1 MIEIKN
7 LNKEINNKEI
17 LTDICFDI
25 YKGDFVSVIGPSGS
39 GKTTLLNILLL
50 IIDKTSGLYNFNGK
64 NIDEIKFD
72 DNEVIKFRQN
82 IGIMSSL
89 SQLLPN
95 INVKQNIMLPA
106 TIFEE
111 ERSKDY
117 EKLISQLNIKKIQN
131 NSISSLS
138 SGEKQRVLLAR
149 ALILSPLLLIA
160 DEPTANLDN
169 NNALKIGDI
178 MSDLNEEN
186 KTTIIIATHDDKIS
200 NKTKS
205 ILKIE
210 NGNLSKE
217 IWKEFI

>member
-1 MIEIKN
+1 M
-7 LNKEINNKEI
+7 
-17 LTDICFDI
+17 
-25 YKGDFVSVIGPSGS
+25 
-39 GKTTLLNILLL
+39 
-50 IIDKTSGLYNFNGK
+50 
-64 NIDEIKFD
+64 
-72 DNEVIKFRQN
+72 
-82 IGIMSSL
+82 
-89 SQLLPN
+89 
-95 INVKQNIMLPA
+95 
-106 TIFEE
+106 
-111 ERSKDY
+111 
-117 EKLISQLNIKKIQN
+117 
-131 NSISSLS
+131 
-138 SGEKQRVLLAR
+138 
-149 ALILSPLLLIA
+149 LLIA

>member
-17 LTDICFDI
+17 LTNICLEI

-72 DNEVIKFRQN
+72 DNKVKKFRQN

-89 SQLLPN
+89 SQLIPN
-95 INVKQNIMLPA
+95 INIKQNIMLPA
-106 TIFEE
+106 TIFGE

-117 EKLISQLNIKKIQN
+117 EKLINQLNIKKIQN
-131 NSISSLS
+131 NSVSSLS

-178 MSDLNEEN
+178 LSDLNEEN

-200 NKTKS
+200 CKTKS

-217 IWKEFI
+217 I

>member
-1 MIEIKN
+1 
-7 LNKEINNKEI
+7 
-17 LTDICFDI
+17 
-25 YKGDFVSVIGPSGS
+25 
-39 GKTTLLNILLL
+39 
-50 IIDKTSGLYNFNGK
+50 
-64 NIDEIKFD
+64 
-72 DNEVIKFRQN
+72 
-82 IGIMSSL
+82 
-89 SQLLPN
+89 
-95 INVKQNIMLPA
+95 MLPA
-106 TIFEE
+106 TIFGE

-131 NSISSLS
+131 NSVSSLS

-178 MSDLNEEN
+178 LSDLNEEN

-217 IWKEFI
+217 I

>member
-17 LTDICFDI
+17 LTDICFEI

-72 DNEVIKFRQN
+72 DNKVKKFRQN

-89 SQLLPN
+89 SQLIPN
-95 INVKQNIMLPA
+95 INIKQNIMLPA
-106 TIFEE
+106 TIFGE

-217 IWKEFI
+217 I

>member
-17 LTDICFDI
+17 LTNICLEI

-217 IWKEFI
+217 I

>member
-17 LTDICFDI
+17 LTDICFEI

-217 IWKEFI
+217 I

>member
-17 LTDICFDI
+17 LTDICFEI

-117 EKLISQLNIKKIQN
+117 EKLISQLNIKNIQN

-217 IWKEFI
+217 I

>member
-1 MIEIKN
+1 MIEIRN

-17 LTDICFDI
+17 LTDICFEI

-217 IWKEFI
+217 I

>member
-17 LTDICFDI
+17 LTDICFEI

-72 DNEVIKFRQN
+72 DNKVKKFRQN

-217 IWKEFI
+217 I

>member
-17 LTDICFDI
+17 LINICLEI

-131 NSISSLS
+131 NSVSSLS

-178 MSDLNEEN
+178 LSDLNEEN

-200 NKTKS
+200 CKTKS

-217 IWKEFI
+217 I

>member
-17 LTDICFDI
+17 LTDICFEI

-138 SGEKQRVLLAR
+138 SAEKQRVLLAR

-217 IWKEFI
+217 I

>member
-17 LTDICFDI
+17 LTNICLEI

-72 DNEVIKFRQN
+72 DNKVKKFRQN

-89 SQLLPN
+89 SKLIPN
-95 INVKQNIMLPA
+95 INIKQNIMLPA
-106 TIFEE
+106 TIFGE

-131 NSISSLS
+131 NSVSSLS

-178 MSDLNEEN
+178 LSDLNEEN

-200 NKTKS
+200 CKTKS

-217 IWKEFI
+217 I

>member
-17 LTDICFDI
+17 LTNICFEI

-50 IIDKTSGLYNFNGK
+50 IIDKTSGSYNFNGK

-72 DNEVIKFRQN
+72 NNEVIKFRQN

>member
-17 LTDICFDI
+17 LTDICFEI

-200 NKTKS
+200 CKTKS

-217 IWKEFI
+217 I

>member
-17 LTDICFDI
+17 LINICLEI

-178 MSDLNEEN
+178 LSDLNEEN

-200 NKTKS
+200 CKTKS

-217 IWKEFI
+217 I

>member
-17 LTDICFDI
+17 LTDICFEI
-25 YKGDFVSVIGPSGS
+25 YKGDFVSVIGPYGS

-217 IWKEFI
+217 I

>member
-17 LTDICFDI
+17 LTDICFEI

-72 DNEVIKFRQN
+72 DNEVITFRQN

-217 IWKEFI
+217 I

>member
-7 LNKEINNKEI
+7 VNKVINNTVI
-17 LTDICFDI
+17 LTNIFCES
-25 YKGDFVSVIGPSGS
+25 YKVDFVSVRGPSGS

-50 IIDKTSGLYNFNGK
+50 IIDKTSGSYNFNGK

-72 DNEVIKFRQN
+72 NNEVIKFRQN

-205 ILKIE
+205 ILKIA

-217 IWKEFI
+217 I

>member
-1 MIEIKN
+1 MIEIRN

-17 LTDICFDI
+17 LTDICFEI

-117 EKLISQLNIKKIQN
+117 EKLISQLNNKKIQN

-217 IWKEFI
+217 I

>member
-17 LTDICFDI
+17 LTNICLEI

-72 DNEVIKFRQN
+72 VNKVKKFRQN

-89 SQLLPN
+89 SQLIPN
-95 INVKQNIMLPA
+95 INIKQNIMLPA
-106 TIFEE
+106 TIFGE

-131 NSISSLS
+131 NSVSSLS

-178 MSDLNEEN
+178 LSDLNEEN

-200 NKTKS
+200 CKTKS

>member
-17 LTDICFDI
+17 LTDICFEI

-117 EKLISQLNIKKIQN
+117 EKLISQLNIKNIQN

-138 SGEKQRVLLAR
+138 SGEKQRGLLAR

-217 IWKEFI
+217 I

>member
-17 LTDICFDI
+17 LTDICFEI

-72 DNEVIKFRQN
+72 DNEVTKFRQN

-217 IWKEFI
+217 I

>member
-17 LTDICFDI
+17 LTNICLEI

>member
-17 LTDICFDI
+17 LTDICFEI

-131 NSISSLS
+131 NSVSSLS

-178 MSDLNEEN
+178 LSDLNEEN

-200 NKTKS
+200 CKTKS

-217 IWKEFI
+217 I

>member
-17 LTDICFDI
+17 LTDICFEI

-131 NSISSLS
+131 NYISSLS

-217 IWKEFI
+217 I

>member
-17 LTDICFDI
+17 LTDICFEI

-178 MSDLNEEN
+178 MSYLNEEN

-217 IWKEFI
+217 I

>member
-17 LTDICFDI
+17 LTDICFEI

-106 TIFEE
+106 TILEE

-217 IWKEFI
+217 I

>member
-1 MIEIKN
+1 MCIR
-7 LNKEINNKEI
+7 
-17 LTDICFDI
+17 DR

-217 IWKEFI
+217 I

>member
-17 LTDICFDI
+17 LTDICFEI

-186 KTTIIIATHDDKIS
+186 KTTIIMATHDHKIY
-200 NKTKS
+200 TKA
-205 ILKIE
+205 KIIYE
-210 NGNLSKE
+210 LNNGKLN
-217 IWKEFI
+217 

>member
-1 MIEIKN
+1 MP
-7 LNKEINNKEI
+7 
-17 LTDICFDI
+17 D
-25 YKGDFVSVIGPSGS
+25 SGEV
-39 GKTTLLNILLL
+39 
-50 IIDKTSGLYNFNGK
+50 NFNGK

-205 ILKIE
+205 ILKNE

-217 IWKEFI
+217 I

>member
-1 MIEIKN
+1 
-7 LNKEINNKEI
+7 
-17 LTDICFDI
+17 
-25 YKGDFVSVIGPSGS
+25 
-39 GKTTLLNILLL
+39 
-50 IIDKTSGLYNFNGK
+50 
-64 NIDEIKFD
+64 
-72 DNEVIKFRQN
+72 
-82 IGIMSSL
+82 MSSL

-217 IWKEFI
+217 I

>member
-17 LTDICFDI
+17 LTDICFEI

-82 IGIMSSL
+82 NGIMSSL

-169 NNALKIGDI
+169 NNDLKIGDI

-200 NKTKS
+200 NKTRS

-217 IWKEFI
+217 I

>member
-17 LTDICFDI
+17 LTDICFEI

-89 SQLLPN
+89 SQLLPT

-217 IWKEFI
+217 I

>member
-1 MIEIKN
+1 MNNIINYIKQRITNSIDIAVVTGSGLSDIKN
-7 LNKEINNKEI
+7 ILKDSIVINYA
-17 LTDICFDI
+17 DIPGYFNTTV
-25 YKGDFVSVIGPSGS
+25 KGHDGAFYFG
-39 GKTTLLNILLL
+39 
-50 IIDKTSGLYNFNGK
+50 NFNGK

-217 IWKEFI
+217 I

>member
-17 LTDICFDI
+17 LTDICFEI

-117 EKLISQLNIKKIQN
+117 EKLIGQLNIKKIQN

-217 IWKEFI
+217 I

>member
-17 LTDICFDI
+17 LTDICFEI

-178 MSDLNEEN
+178 LSDLNEEN

-200 NKTKS
+200 CKTKS

-217 IWKEFI
+217 I

>member
-17 LTDICFDI
+17 LTNICLEI

-72 DNEVIKFRQN
+72 DNKVKKFRQN